1 MAGIGQELLDVPFA
15 QMVTSLGLAIA
26 RAQFE
31 LDQVGVQLARVMAG
45 EEYQVDEED
54 PDHPGTTRSVTKR
67 AIVSFGGQSVS
78 MLELGFTP
86 SFYHFVETIVEVKV
100 SISMSREQSSSLS
113 TFSGR
118 MDSYFA
124 LFAAGASV
132 SSVSASFASKYNY
145 SAEGSSLL
153 RTKIVPVPPP
163 AILEQR
169 IKKLLESRTPS

>member
-1 MAGIGQELLDVPFA
+1 MAGIGQQLLDVPFGT
-15 QMVTSLGLAIA
+15 MVASLGISIA

-31 LDQVGVQLARVMAG
+31 LDQVGLQMAQIMAG
-45 EEYQVDEED
+45 EEYEVQEPD
-54 PDHPGTTRSVTKR
+54 PSTPGATRTVTKR
-67 AIVSFGGQSVS
+67 SLVRFDGQDLSL
-78 MLELGFTP
+78 LELGFTP
-86 SFYHFVETIVEVKV
+86 AFYQFVDTIIEVKI
-100 SISMSREQSSSLS
+100 SISMASESSWSLS

-132 SSVSASFASKYNY
+132 SSVSASYAAKYNY

-163 AILEQR
+163 TILEQR
-169 IKKLLESRTPS
+169 IKKLLEKRTS